1 MYDLVAEKRR
11 VIFLRMEVGKI
22 AKSDDTR
29 INDEITASSC
39 RLIGVDGSQLGLF
52 AIRDRIAAGRV
63 YQGETYTHASPYDY
77 YQKSKYP
84 IPVPYTHITLP
95 TMRIV

>member
-1 MYDLVAEKRR
+1 
-11 VIFLRMEVGKI
+11 MEVGKI

-52 AIRDRIAAGRV
+52 AIRDAQRVADDQGLDLVEIATSR
-63 YQGETYTHASPYDY
+63 P
-77 YQKSKYP
+77 
-84 IPVPYTHITLP
+84 
-95 TMRIV
+95 